1 MDFQIVYNTP
11 HRIPLGVPIAL
22 YFYMTGLSAGS
33 FVISVIATIGGRA
46 EFKPIGRL
54 TAVLSPLLLMLAPL
68 NLIYDLEQKPR
79 FWHLF
84 TYFNPTSPITYGS
97 FLLTLYPMVGVIYA
111 YFPFKGITGGAQIS
125 RTTGRMRQAHVMRC
139 RLSDCTTL

>member
-1 MDFQIVYNTP
+1 
-11 HRIPLGVPIAL
+11 
-22 YFYMTGLSAGS
+22 
-33 FVISVIATIGGRA
+33 
-46 EFKPIGRL
+46 
-54 TAVLSPLLLMLAPL
+54 
-68 NLIYDLEQKPR
+68 LEQKPR